1 MGNILKISCKELY
14 KTGMYI
20 NSQVLELNQVL
31 EHMKKIN
38 SDIKAAWDGT
48 DYDEFYNNFNDYLT
62 SIKALEYSLINQTS
76 VIKSVSS
83 KHGRIDK
90 ALYDELTRR
99 VKDER

>member
-1 MGNILKISCKELY
+1 MANILKIKCKELY
-14 KTGMYI
+14 QSGMYI
-20 NSQVLELNQVL
+20 NSQVLELNKIL

-38 SDIKAAWDGT
+38 SDIKAAWDGN
-48 DYDEFYNNFNDYLT
+48 DYDEFYNNFNEYLT
-62 SIKALEYSLINQTS
+62 SINELEYSLINQTS

-99 VKDER
+99 VKNER